1 MTTKSL
7 KLLKKA
13 HEELLKDPE
22 KLKKFM
28 ISIGAYDVHRKIEGQ
43 ERENLVLLFKMM
55 EPTEQS
61 NNQHSWT
68 DTYHIGEREYH
79 VNYFPGAEEAEI
91 EEYLKYE
98 EEA

>member
-43 ERENLVLLFKMM
+43 ERENLVLLFTMM

-61 NNQHSWT
+61 NNPHSWT

-79 VNYFPGAEEAEI
+79 VHYFPGAEEAQI
-91 EEYLKYE
+91 EEYIKYE
-98 EEA
+98 DEA